1 MQRASR
7 LAYSVFGHLP
17 PRLKQFLNRRLNDR
31 FLVGVIGV
39 VENARGEVL
48 VLRHTYRP
56 GFPWGLPSGWLR
68 RRETVET
75 ALQRE
80 IREETG
86 YHVTFQRILK
96 LESHERPARL
106 DIWLS
111 YALAGGEFRASGEI
125 SEARW
130 CTRTSLPPLLEAQHR
145 LLNEHWRVPRTA

>member
-31 FLVGVIGV
+31 FLVGVIGI

-68 RRETVET
+68 RDETVEI
-75 ALQRE
+75 ALERE
-80 IREETG
+80 ISEETG
-86 YHVTFQRILK
+86 YQVTFRRILK
-96 LESHERPARL
+96 LETHERPARL
-106 DIWLS
+106 DIWLA
-111 YALAGGEFRASGEI
+111 YGLAGGEFRASSEI

-130 CTRTSLPPLLEAQHR
+130 CTRTSLPPLLEPQR
-145 LLNEHWRVPRTA
+145 RSLNEHWRAAGTA